1 MASESY
7 DPLFLDSS
15 PPTSYSPY
23 GYIPTVWVCYI
34 FIILFGVSG
43 AFHLFQAI
51 RFRAYWII
59 PTAVLC
65 AIGEVLGWSGRL
77 WSHFDPTNDTP
88 FMMQLTTTVLAPTP
102 LLAVNFIVFGRMVYL
117 MGEKY
122 SLLSSRWIGIM
133 FISADVIAL
142 AIQGTGGGIAS
153 GEKHR
158 LGSRIILAGIAFQFA
173 VMIIASLFAIHFVV
187 NWHLHRSTLNCRDL
201 PSHILLSPMDSSR
214 DRITETST
222 FHLSSSRLT
231 ILICGISFNSLC
243 LIIRAIYRL
252 IELNDGWQGN
262 IVRTQLWFNIFDGT
276 MVLLAIV
283 TLNAASP
290 AWIFF
295 PLSGGKL
302 SASEIHSHS

>member
-1 MASESY
+1 MTHS
-7 DPLFLDSS
+7 LDSS

-77 WSHFDPTNDTP
+77 WSHFDPTNN
-88 FMMQLTTTVLAPTP
+88 TVHDAVSRLPSCSILLLAPTP
-102 LLAVNFIVFGRMVYL
+102 LLAVNFIVFGRMVHL

-122 SLLSSRWIGIM
+122 SLLSSKWIGIM

-142 AIQGTGGGIAS
+142 AIQGTGGALLLAKSIVS
-153 GEKHR
+153 D
-158 LGSRIILAGIAFQFA
+158 LYVRIILAGIAFQFA

-187 NWHLHRSTLNCRDL
+187 NWRLHHQITDTL
-201 PSHILLSPMDSSR
+201 
-214 DRITETST
+214 T

-290 AWIFF
+290 AWFFF
-295 PLSGGKL
+295 PLSDGKL